1 MKLYKYRLDKG
12 YLIPDENGDVTVLI
26 NGEFVIIYD
35 KNGNEI
41 KDTKFKYIGNEQIHL
56 NKLKYIAKLI
66 NININE
72 NIFLAYPTFQERII
86 TINKYMGKIFEDYV
100 YFLLVSKNYK
110 VKREKEL
117 YISLHNFTLSRYH
130 NKPDFIVEDKIVIEA
145 KISKNDYN
153 QTLEYSKYY
162 KRGMIVFPFTG
173 ECRVP
178 KGWICV
184 FNVLLDKSRFYSLL
198 EDLLSQSK

>member
-41 KDTKFKYIGNEQIHL
+41 KDAKFKYIGNEQIHL
-56 NKLKYIAKLI
+56 NKLKYIAKFI

-100 YFLLVSKNYK
+100 YFLLVSK
-110 VKREKEL
+110 RTL
-117 YISLHNFTLSRYH
+117 Y
-130 NKPDFIVEDKIVIEA
+130 FI
-145 KISKNDYN
+145 
-153 QTLEYSKYY
+153 T
-162 KRGMIVFPFTG
+162 
-173 ECRVP
+173 
-178 KGWICV
+178 
-184 FNVLLDKSRFYSLL
+184 
-198 EDLLSQSK
+198 